1 MWTVEHLVDER
12 EQMVTGP
19 KDVTDVLALAGRQ
32 PLERQHLARIESG
45 QIAISPGPVA
55 LADTIREAV
64 ALVTPLANE
73 HNVTL
78 GLNADGLARDG
89 HVHADRNR
97 FKQVL
102 LNLLTNA
109 IKYNRPDGRVEIS
122 FQITQAARVRTMIA
136 DTGIGILAKLFE
148 PFERLGA
155 KQTDVEGTGLGLAL
169 AKGLTE
175 AMGGTIEVESTVG
188 VGTMFTIELAAAER
202 PAGQDHPSLGDQQ
215 PAELGALDTNRQRI
229 LYIED
234 NLSNLTL
241 NERILQRQ
249 ANVELISA
257 MQGTLGLEL
266 ARQHRPDLIVLD
278 LHLPDMPGA
287 DVLKRL
293 KADPVTREAP
303 VVVLTADA
311 SARQSERVRQLGAPA
326 YLTKPLDVPEFLKI
340 VANHLQERDPR
351 RRASRADLDTASRRA
366 PPPSRRGA
374 RTCGGPD
381 HEPASL
387 GVCLLSTDSG
397 RAPGRMPFA
406 CRSGLRTRS
415 ARRSI
420 TELARKADSRVRAL
434 GRRTLFSRAWAWA
447 WA

>member
-202 PAGQDHPSLGDQQ
+202 PAGQDHPSLL
-215 PAELGALDTNRQRI
+215 AINSR
-229 LYIED
+229 
-234 NLSNLTL
+234 LSWAPSTPTGSGSS
-241 NERILQRQ
+241 
-249 ANVELISA
+249 ISKI
-257 MQGTLGLEL
+257 TCPTS
-266 ARQHRPDLIVLD
+266 RS
-278 LHLPDMPGA
+278 
-287 DVLKRL
+287 
-293 KADPVTREAP
+293 TS
-303 VVVLTADA
+303 A
-311 SARQSERVRQLGAPA
+311 SSSD
-326 YLTKPLDVPEFLKI
+326 KPT
-340 VANHLQERDPR
+340 
-351 RRASRADLDTASRRA
+351 SS
-366 PPPSRRGA
+366 
-374 RTCGGPD
+374 
-381 HEPASL
+381 
-387 GVCLLSTDSG
+387 
-397 RAPGRMPFA
+397 
-406 CRSGLRTRS
+406 
-415 ARRSI
+415 
-420 TELARKADSRVRAL
+420 
-434 GRRTLFSRAWAWA
+434 
-447 WA
+447 